1 MASIAKSKNNG
12 FQPTKTNDFL
22 LYVFINPRYTPIK
35 LTCFPYSKKW
45 SPSSWIFAHRWIW
58 WNQRSCWLV
67 VLIRLRQALE
77 VACYLGKYKYDIL
90 GSLKVN
96 WVLMQSIH
104 VIFCFFFSIWVLTKK
119 DGKNYQDEYLIQLSC
134 SKFNINQWKNLREK
148 LKKYEIMNWLK
159 DTDL

>member
-104 VIFCFFFSIWVLTKK
+104 VIFCFFQF
-119 DGKNYQDEYLIQLSC
+119 EYLRKRTVKIIRMNIW
-134 SKFNINQWKNLREK
+134 FNWAVQSLISISERIYGRNLKNMK
-148 LKKYEIMNWLK
+148 
-159 DTDL
+159 